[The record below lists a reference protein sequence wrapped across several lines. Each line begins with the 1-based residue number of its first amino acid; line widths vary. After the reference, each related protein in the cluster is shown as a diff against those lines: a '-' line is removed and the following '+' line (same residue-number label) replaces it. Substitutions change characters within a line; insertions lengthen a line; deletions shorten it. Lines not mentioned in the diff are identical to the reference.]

1 MKSIKELTDK
11 ISFRL
16 LATRKHEDYDWLEDQ
31 MRQVV
36 KPKSSLDNK
45 WVKVIFSLSIM
56 LSAIPSIYQDFTYG
70 HQGTWTHYGMALVGI
85 LYLIESLLW
94 TLDLWKKN

>member
-36 KPKSSLDNK
+36 KPKSFLDNK

-56 LSAIPSIYQDFTYG
+56 AWLLLEFYILLNHYYG
-70 HQGTWTHYGMALVGI
+70 H
-85 LYLIESLLW
+85 
-94 TLDLWKKN
+94 

>member
-36 KPKSSLDNK
+36 KPKSFLDNK

-56 LSAIPSIYQDFTYG
+56 LSAIPSIYQDFT
-70 HQGTWTHYGMALVGI
+70 
-85 LYLIESLLW
+85 
-94 TLDLWKKN
+94 

>member
-1 MKSIKELTDK
+1 MGSIKELTDK

-36 KPKSSLDNK
+36 KPKSFLDNK
-45 WVKVIFSLSIM
+45 WVKIIFSISIM
-56 LSAIPSIYQDFTYG
+56 GSAIPSIYPR
-70 HQGTWTHYGMALVGI
+70 
-85 LYLIESLLW
+85 LYLWSPRYLDSLRNGIGW
-94 TLDLWKKN
+94 SFIFY

>member
-36 KPKSSLDNK
+36 KPKSFLDNK

-70 HQGTWTHYGMALVGI
+70 HQGTWTHYGMALVGVFI
-85 LYLIESLLW
+85 FY
-94 TLDLWKKN
+94 

>member
-36 KPKSSLDNK
+36 KPKSFLDNK
-45 WVKVIFSLSIM
+45 WVKVIF
-56 LSAIPSIYQDFTYG
+56 
-70 HQGTWTHYGMALVGI
+70 VGI